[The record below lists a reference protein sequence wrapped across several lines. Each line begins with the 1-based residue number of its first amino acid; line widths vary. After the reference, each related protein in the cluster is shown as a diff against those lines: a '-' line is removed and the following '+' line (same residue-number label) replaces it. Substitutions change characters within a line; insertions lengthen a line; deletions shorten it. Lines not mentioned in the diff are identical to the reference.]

1 LVEVDWQSLFRS
13 FFAMVRIKIKCR
25 NPARVPKHRIMEMKD
40 EIFLI
45 SFKTEG
51 VEQVGGEVNDD
62 GNGGGEYDL
71 EEDDLLDDEEGS
83 DDKDKRKADSDSSKK
98 GNREIGESSK
108 SNSQI
113 KSSTLKGSKS
123 MKNLIN
129 IFAKGENDMFNSV

>member
-1 LVEVDWQSLFRS
+1 
-13 FFAMVRIKIKCR
+13 
-25 NPARVPKHRIMEMKD
+25 MEMKD

-51 VEQVGGEVNDD
+51 VEQVGDGEVNDD

-71 EEDDLLDDEEGS
+71 EKDDLLDDEEGS
-83 DDKDKRKADSDSSKK
+83 DDKDKRKTDFDSSKK
-98 GNREIGESSK
+98 GNKEIGESSK
-108 SNSQI
+108 SNSQT
-113 KSSTLKGSKS
+113 KSSTPKGSKS